1 MNSGHVLHVDSNGIH
16 LRILKVTLSNKQPL
30 ARWRNQMREDNT
42 KERKERVDMV
52 SRGVDK

>member
-1 MNSGHVLHVDSNGIH
+1 VDSNGIH